1 MSQWKEIT
9 THEWKGNPFE
19 AIGKQWMLI
28 TAGNEDKCNTMTAS
42 WGSLG
47 VLWNKDV
54 SFTFIRH
61 SRYTFEFAE
70 REEYY
75 SLCFFPEDYRPALSL
90 CGRVSG
96 RDTDKIADAGLTP
109 VFDKEAPYFAE
120 AETVMICRKIYADEV
135 EAKDFLDE
143 KINDCYPTKDYH
155 KMYIGEIVRVMVK
168 E

>member
-75 SLCFFPEDYRPALSL
+75 SLCFFPEDYRSALSL

-120 AETVMICRKIYADEV
+120 ADTVMICRKIYADEV
-135 EAKDFLDE
+135 EAKDFLDD

>member
-120 AETVMICRKIYADEV
+120 ADTVMICRKIYADEV
-135 EAKDFLDE
+135 EAKDFLDD

>member
-120 AETVMICRKIYADEV
+120 ADTVMICRKIYADEV